1 VCRGEADEVEL
12 GRRMKEVAR
21 DDPVPLFLEIFL
33 RHALSGAAAGSGGLG
48 SKAKQPFRRD
58 PEQGAD
64 QDLGE
69 LSDSRGT

>member
-1 VCRGEADEVEL
+1 MCRGEADEVEL

-33 RHALSGAAAGSGGLG
+33 RHTLSCAPVDSGRLG